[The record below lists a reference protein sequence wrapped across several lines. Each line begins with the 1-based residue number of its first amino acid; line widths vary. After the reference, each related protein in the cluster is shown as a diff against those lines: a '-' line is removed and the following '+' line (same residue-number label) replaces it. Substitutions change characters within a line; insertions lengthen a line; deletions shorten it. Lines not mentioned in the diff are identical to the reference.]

1 MWFWIWSWRLE
12 SLWIWKIVKT
22 NSAFFETI
30 DFPNKTFK
38 NNFVRKINGFKI
50 DSTMSTLTQCAPVAP
65 WSNRPERKSQQTC
78 ELLTNL
84 ELQQCQSGTAL
95 ASRKPL
101 RWVII
106 YTHFSGTLC
115 EAKSI
120 DETLWCN
127 SQLWGWVSGRDRAVF
142 YSQMYFVCWNM
153 MCNSAKRVFV
163 CACKGTWQAHH
174 YWTSYWSTFVGTLRF
189 SASTRSSPIYR
200 QARSQDWNLR
210 NQEDPLR
217 RH

>member
-1 MWFWIWSWRLE
+1 
-12 SLWIWKIVKT
+12 
-22 NSAFFETI
+22 
-30 DFPNKTFK
+30 
-38 NNFVRKINGFKI
+38 
-50 DSTMSTLTQCAPVAP
+50 MSTLTQCAPVAP

-115 EAKSI
+115 EAKYY
-120 DETLWCN
+120 W
-127 SQLWGWVSGRDRAVF
+127 
-142 YSQMYFVCWNM
+142 WNM

-163 CACKGTWQAHH
+163 CACKGAWQ
-174 YWTSYWSTFVGTLRF
+174 VGRVSLPNQLLKRLCRNAQVF
-189 SASTRSSPIYR
+189 LFHWKQSHFPSGQVRLEPRESSG
-200 QARSQDWNLR
+200 S
-210 NQEDPLR
+210 LR
-217 RH
+217 RYFTRHDNTNLVLIFT

>member
-1 MWFWIWSWRLE
+1 MPTYMVPTLYNWFWIWSSDLE
-12 SLWIWKIVKT
+12 SLWIREIVKT
-22 NSAFFETI
+22 NCAFFETI
-30 DFPNKTFK
+30 DFPNKTFKNNFVRKINGFKTYFSK

-65 WSNRPERKSQQTC
+65 WSNRPARKYQQTC

-163 CACKGTWQAHH
+163 CARVRG
-174 YWTSYWSTFVGTLRF
+174 
-189 SASTRSSPIYR
+189 RSRVITEPVTE
-200 QARSQDWNLR
+200 A
-210 NQEDPLR
+210 PL
-217 RH
+217 